1 MAEALDIFVGLDVS
15 KAVLDAKAVPVTQ
28 AWCFSNDAAGIG
40 QLVQVLTEVAPAL
53 VVLEATGGLEMPVAS
68 ALGIAGVPVA
78 IINPRQARDF
88 ARALGRLAKT
98 DGLDADL
105 LARFGQ
111 TLRPEA
117 RPLKAEAVHHLS
129 VLLTRRRQVG
139 EMLTAEKNRLGTAD
153 PVVRDDLQEHI
164 RWLEAHLQERDHELD
179 RAVRESPLWREKED
193 LLRSFPG
200 IGPVASRTLLA
211 NLPELGALNR
221 RQVAALVGV
230 APFNRDSGTRRGKR
244 CVWGGRAQVRSI
256 LYMATLTAVRHN
268 PVIHAFYEHLR
279 QVGKVPK
286 VALTACMR
294 KVLTILNAMVKG
306 NVPWQVDFQAAGY
319 KPSPLGG
326 NVFSIWPFIKGNR
339 LSESNHGGSGTLS
352 SRGTYRHRTEVLL
365 GLEDEV
371 QLLRTPGGYRIA
383 LARGAENDLRRAR
396 HAHCAGEHPS

>member
-1 MAEALDIFVGLDVS
+1 MAEALEIFVGLDVS

-98 DGLDADL
+98 DGLDADI

-129 VLLTRRRQVG
+129 VLLTRRRQVV

-153 PVVRDDLQEHI
+153 PTVHDDLQEHI
-164 RWLEAHLQERDHELD
+164 RWLEAHLQERDRELD

-193 LLRSFPG
+193 LWRSFPG

-294 KVLTILNAMVKG
+294 KVLTILNAMVKS
-306 NVPWQVDFQAAGY
+306 NVPWQVDYGHQA
-319 KPSPLGG
+319 
-326 NVFSIWPFIKGNR
+326 
-339 LSESNHGGSGTLS
+339 
-352 SRGTYRHRTEVLL
+352 
-365 GLEDEV
+365 
-371 QLLRTPGGYRIA
+371 
-383 LARGAENDLRRAR
+383 
-396 HAHCAGEHPS
+396 